1 MRLAYFDCF
10 SGLSG
15 DMALAALI
23 HAGADFD
30 SIAEVLHSFPSD
42 DFSLQGEEVEVRGLS
57 ALRIHI
63 ESGPQGVIRTYA
75 NIRALLEEADLPGE
89 VRRMAHLMY
98 HRLANA
104 AAKVHGKDPEL
115 VTFVE
120 FGELDCLVEFVG
132 CRPGDSKA
140 SMQRARSKGES
151 IWPPERTSF
160 NSPVEWLRCGRG
172 QSKPG

>member
-30 SIAEVLHSFPSD
+30 SIAEVLHSFPSE

-57 ALRIHI
+57 ALRVHI

-75 NIRALLEEADLPGE
+75 NIRALLEEVELPGE
-89 VRRMAHLMY
+89 VRRTAHRIY
-98 HRLANA
+98 NRLANA

-132 CRPGDSKA
+132 CALALHQLGVDRVFA
-140 SMQRARSKGES
+140 SPIPTGMGMARTEHGIMPIPS
-151 IWPPERTSF
+151 
-160 NSPVEWLRCGRG
+160 
-172 QSKPG
+172 